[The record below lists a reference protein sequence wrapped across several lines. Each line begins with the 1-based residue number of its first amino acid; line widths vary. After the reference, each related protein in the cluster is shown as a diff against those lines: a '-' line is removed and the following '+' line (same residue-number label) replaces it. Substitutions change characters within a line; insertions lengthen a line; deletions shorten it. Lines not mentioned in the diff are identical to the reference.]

1 MIKIFDGWE
10 IVADMTGYMVRYNTG
25 KKVVDKKGVES
36 TVYTNVKYPRDITH
50 ALKIIKEFMLREK
63 ISKNNYDLQHAIE
76 EIKAINEK
84 FENELKK
91 VEF

>member
-10 IVADMTGYMVRYNTG
+10 IDSDMMGYVVRFNTG
-25 KKVVDKKGVES
+25 KKTVDKNGVES
-36 TVYTNVKYPRDITH
+36 TVYTNVKYPSDIPQ

-63 ISKNNYDLQHAIE
+63 ISKNDYDLAQAIE
-76 EIKAINEK
+76 QIKAINEK

>member
-10 IVADMTGYMVRYNTG
+10 IDADMTGYVVRFNTG
-25 KKVVDKKGVES
+25 KKMVDKKGVES
-36 TVYTNVKYPRDITH
+36 TVYTNVKYPRDIPR

-63 ISKNNYDLQHAIE
+63 ISKNDYDLAQAIE
-76 EIKAINEK
+76 QIKEINEK